1 MLLTLIWSIFH
12 IMENSERNTH
22 FWRTYRTTLYR
33 FILIR
38 VKDPGMAEDIVQDV
52 LIKVYERLNTLQDQ
66 EKILSWMYQITRNVI
81 VDYYRK
87 QRPKEDIDEAVMAK
101 EIDIE
106 EDVEKKLAQCIL
118 PMVNQL
124 PSNYQQAIKMA
135 EFDGLTQKEIAQ
147 KQGLSLSGAKSRIQ
161 RGRKLIKKMLLEC
174 CRVELDHRGGVINY
188 EPDNKCENC

>member
-1 MLLTLIWSIFH
+1 M
-12 IMENSERNTH
+12 MENSERNPH
-22 FWRTYRTTLYR
+22 FWRAYRTTLYR
-33 FILIR
+33 FILMR
-38 VKDPGMAEDIVQDV
+38 VNDPIMAEDIVQDV
-52 LIKVYERLNTLQDQ
+52 LIKVYERLNTLKDQ

-87 QRPKEDIDEAVMAK
+87 QRSTEDIDKAVAV
-101 EIDIE
+101 EGIDIE
-106 EDVEKKLAQCIL
+106 EDVDKELAQCLL

-124 PSNYQQAIKMA
+124 PSNYRQAIKMA

-161 RGRKLIKKMLLEC
+161 RARKLLKKMLMEC
-174 CRVELDHRGGVINY
+174 CRIELDHQGRVINY